1 MDEVV
6 ESDDADDE
14 QGKDDT
20 EMGVDIRTNMDVD
33 EGEEMLDTGLNAQE
47 IDAYWLQRRISKEFD
62 DIDANASQKLAEEV
76 FIALQVLLVHMSILS
91 PQPFAWIPAPGE
103 GADGL
108 HIHRKLTLERLRISW
123 FPCWITTSLIS

>member
-1 MDEVV
+1 M
-6 ESDDADDE
+6 ESDDGDDE

-33 EGEEMLDTGLNAQE
+33 EGEEMVDTGLNAQE

-76 FIALQVLLVHMSILS
+76 FIALQVRPTI
-91 PQPFAWIPAPGE
+91 
-103 GADGL
+103 
-108 HIHRKLTLERLRISW
+108 
-123 FPCWITTSLIS
+123 